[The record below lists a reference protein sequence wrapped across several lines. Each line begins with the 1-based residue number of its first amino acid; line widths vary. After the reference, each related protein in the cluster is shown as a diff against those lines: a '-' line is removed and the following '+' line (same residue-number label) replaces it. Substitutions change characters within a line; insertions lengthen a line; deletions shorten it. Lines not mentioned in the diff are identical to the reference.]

1 MSPMFKTLVN
11 VSIWIMFLKG
21 LLAVMITI
29 YTIGQAY
36 WCGQTTPMV
45 GVISCAAG
53 TFAFAMTCVA
63 VWIRGKID

>member
-1 MSPMFKTLVN
+1 
-11 VSIWIMFLKG
+11 MFLKG